1 MPEIKICGINDGD
14 FAVAAERLGADYLGF
29 IFAEASPRRVDAALA
44 RAIIAR
50 LSGKVRK
57 VGVYVRFP
65 DLAAAKVIGLDVIQ
79 LHYRA
84 TAEEVAK
91 VKAAGFEC
99 WALAGGAVADA
110 LLFDHSHGD
119 GETVLKAV
127 PCKRVLAGGIGVKN
141 LSAALASGADI
152 LDLSGSL
159 EVAPGV
165 KSLRLLKEFFAAL
178 PPAARQFPL
187 AIGTEI

>member
-1 MPEIKICGINDGD
+1 MPKVKICGVNNGD

-29 IFAEASPRRVDAALA
+29 VFAETSPRRVDAALA
-44 RAIIAR
+44 KAIIAR
-50 LSGKVRK
+50 LSGRARK

-65 DLAAAKVIGLDVIQ
+65 DLAEAKALGLDVIQ

-84 TAEEVAK
+84 SAGEVAK

-110 LLFDHSHGD
+110 LLFDKSHGD
-119 GETVLKAV
+119 GETALKAV
-127 PCKRVLAGGIGVKN
+127 PCKRVLAGGIGANN
-141 LSAALASGADI
+141 LGAALTSGADI

-159 EVAPGV
+159 ESSPGI
-165 KSLRLLKEFFAAL
+165 KSLRLLEEFFAAS
-178 PPAARQFPL
+178 RS
-187 AIGTEI
+187 AIFSLTDDKRKS